1 MKPELSDKIA
11 RVKGLMGGIQTM
23 IQEDRPIEQIAQ
35 QIRAAYGAL
44 RKAELQIIESKI
56 RECTAHKGEGLSEV
70 IDWVY
75 KFAR

>member
-1 MKPELSDKIA
+1 MKPELSDRIA

-44 RKAELQIIESKI
+44 RRAELQIIEHKI
-56 RECTAHKGEGLSEV
+56 RTAKPDELSEV
-70 IDWVY
+70 MKWVF
-75 KFAR
+75 KVIK

>member
-1 MKPELSDKIA
+1 MKPELSDRIA
-11 RVKGLMGGIQTM
+11 RVKGIMGGIQKM
-23 IQEDRPIEQIAQ
+23 IAEDRPVEEIAQ

-56 RECTAHKGEGLSEV
+56 RTAKPDELNDV
-70 IDWVY
+70 IDWIY